1 MVPHSIRIVCKF
13 ELFGTT
19 TSFQKISNKNTFIMN
34 KVGLVGLFA
43 IYLFLFFINSIE
55 CAPISSDDTTTVESP
70 SSADDSEYSSID
82 ELCEILSYFGECMDQ
97 FS

>member
-1 MVPHSIRIVCKF
+1 
-13 ELFGTT
+13 
-19 TSFQKISNKNTFIMN
+19 MN

-55 CAPISSDDTTTVESP
+55 CAPISGDDATTVENP
-70 SSADDSEYSSID
+70 SSVDDLEYSSID
-82 ELCEILSYFGECMDQ
+82 ELCDILSYFGECMDQ